1 MRCLRSTA
9 VISLMDMNRNEI
21 LRQRTGLG
29 VELAT
34 RVDMNVRKW
43 FGHVERMENECTEES
58 NESKRE

>member
-1 MRCLRSTA
+1 MRSMA
-9 VISLMDMNRNEI
+9 VISLMDMNRNKI

>member
-1 MRCLRSTA
+1 MRSTA

-34 RVDMNVRKW
+34 RVIMNVRKW
-43 FGHVERMENECTEES
+43 FGHVEMMENECTEES